1 MAQVFDIKKILSFLA
16 VLFLLVMPLFVDA
29 ENPSAATKAKQTGIT
44 YECGDNP
51 LPGQSGT
58 PTAGNCDFYDLIAAT
73 NKVVKFGTTLAVSL
87 SVVVLAWAGFNY
99 MISGDNPGKRTE
111 ANKMLKKVLIGI
123 AVMLSAYLI
132 VDLIT
137 KALLN
142 SSATNLL

>member
-16 VLFLLVMPLFVDA
+16 VLFLLIMPLFVDA
-29 ENPSAATKAKQTGIT
+29 ANPSAATDAKQTGIT
-44 YECGDNP
+44 YECGD
-51 LPGQSGT
+51 GV
-58 PTAGNCDFYDLIAAT
+58 TAGDCDFQDLVLAT